1 MEEDV
6 LGTMRT
12 LQAST
17 YAACSRCSRVTNI
30 ADMRVIQSDATGAV
44 SEYEQVCAECYAAL
58 QDGDQDLPD
67 VEG

>member
-12 LQAST
+12 LQPSSHV
-17 YAACSRCSRVTNI
+17 ACSRCSRVAAI
-30 ADMRVIQSDATGAV
+30 SDMHVIQSDALGAI
-44 SEYEQVCAECYAAL
+44 SAYEQVCSECYAAL

-67 VEG
+67 IEG